1 MHPFE
6 ILLEIIVGRLVLG
19 LPIEDLEKINEMIR
33 KHLKE
38 NKENAE
44 GTDIQI
50 LQKDRL

>member
-19 LPIEDLEKINEMIR
+19 LPVEDLEKINEMIR

-38 NKENAE
+38 KKENAE
-44 GTDIQI
+44 VQEEDNAPDG
-50 LQKDRL
+50 L